1 MPILTI
7 FIDLNSQNSIS
18 DNIPCP
24 NISLH
29 RARQNPLKQ
38 KFQSTLREPCMQSRR
53 AQELLVLCV
62 EAGGGDR
69 QGCPAVLQTCC
80 RPPRALFS
88 QPLGEAT
95 SRGGGGRGRQRA
107 LGEGAKNTPGG
118 YRQEPA
124 TCRRRVMMGLMGF
137 QVVVPDLCVRI
148 MEPQGSQLF
157 LLRKLSFFLWIQ

>member
-1 MPILTI
+1 MV
-7 FIDLNSQNSIS
+7 FIVFELPKL
-18 DNIPCP
+18 NIPCP

-29 RARQNPLKQ
+29 GARQNPLKQ
-38 KFQSTLREPCMQSRR
+38 KFQSTLRKPCMQSRR

-80 RPPRALFS
+80 SPPQALFS

-95 SRGGGGRGRQRA
+95 SRGWGRRGRQRA

-124 TCRRRVMMGLMGF
+124 TCRRRVMMGLMER
-137 QVVVPDLCVRI
+137 QVLIPDLYVRK
-148 MEPQGSQLF
+148 MVPQGSQLVS
-157 LLRKLSFFLWIQ
+157 LRKLSFFL